1 MTSLANTWE
10 QSYLILRRGH
20 RGNCIASLAS
30 NLYDPTR
37 CTVIRAGRQRVNRS
51 IATHRMDTSLSQLIN
66 ALLILKPSKRQHSK
80 ATRWRNTVKA
90 WRSHLSNC
98 LGYNRTL
105 TTSATWSCLATKA
118 CFLSRIAHP
127 TMTKTRNCQAP
138 AAAAKDLPS
147 LAPVRQPAPQNN
159 AGKNNEHKAW
169 VNPFPFVR
177 ALVG

>member
-1 MTSLANTWE
+1 M
-10 QSYLILRRGH
+10 ILRRGH

-51 IATHRMDTSLSQLIN
+51 IATHRMDTSLSQRIN
-66 ALLILKPSKRQHSK
+66 ALLILKSSKRQHSK

-98 LGYNRTL
+98 LGYNSTL

-118 CFLSRIAHP
+118 CFLSRTAHP

-138 AAAAKDLPS
+138 AVAAKDLPS
-147 LAPVRQPAPQNN
+147 LAPVRQPAPKNN